1 MQSKTAFQLHF
12 HSIVLLCAVA
22 VHAGPTQAAPEAS
35 PRRVDRQALVTRHN
49 IVLHQF
55 DANNPLTVGNGE
67 FAFTVDATGLQTFPE
82 AFEQTTPRG
91 SANRNAPWMRCC
103 STRRKIIGRSTAR
116 FISGPA

>member
-1 MQSKTAFQLHF
+1 
-12 HSIVLLCAVA
+12 
-22 VHAGPTQAAPEAS
+22 
-35 PRRVDRQALVTRHN
+35 
-49 IVLHQF
+49 
-55 DANNPLTVGNGE
+55 
-67 FAFTVDATGLQTFPE
+67 VDATGLQTFPE